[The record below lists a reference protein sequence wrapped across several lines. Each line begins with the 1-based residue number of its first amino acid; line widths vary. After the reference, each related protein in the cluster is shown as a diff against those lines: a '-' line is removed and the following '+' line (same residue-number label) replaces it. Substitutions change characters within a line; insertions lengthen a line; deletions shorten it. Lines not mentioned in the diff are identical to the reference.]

1 MKAMK
6 VTIRHTERKRVS
18 SKRERAAACERSYRR
33 YTLGLPSRAEQQ
45 LDPDLRRAASI
56 EAADEAEAS
65 YRLAVASFS
74 LVLSFYAGGPT

>member
-1 MKAMK
+1 MK
-6 VTIRHTERKRVS
+6 VTISHNVASTRRSRSLT
-18 SKRERAAACERSYRR
+18 AACRASYDR

-65 YRLAVASFS
+65 YRLAVAQQ
-74 LVLSFYAGGPT
+74 LVEESEESCD